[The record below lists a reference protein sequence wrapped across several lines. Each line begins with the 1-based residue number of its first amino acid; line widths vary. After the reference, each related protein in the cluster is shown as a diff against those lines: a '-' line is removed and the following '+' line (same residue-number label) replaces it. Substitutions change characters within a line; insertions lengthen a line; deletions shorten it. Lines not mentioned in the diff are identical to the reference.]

1 MEKRPPHELKPI
13 TGPGHGYVVPFRWM
27 KQINLACT
35 KWLQERGLYIDDPN
49 WRETIHMQIKARRKL
64 REQEKFDAFIDKL
77 SDQG

>member
-13 TGPGHGYVVPFRWM
+13 TGEGHNFAVPHRWVQ
-27 KQINLACT
+27 QINVACT
-35 KWLQERGLYIDDPN
+35 KWLRERGLYIDDPN

-77 SDQG
+77 SDQE